1 MEMTLNQSVQLMHA
15 KVFESL
21 KAWAGYEALEAAIRE
36 CSGVSVYLAGGAVR
50 DLMRFDGRNPKDFD
64 FFLAGA
70 GIERF
75 LECLSIA
82 GDLRVG
88 PFGSP
93 RWFPQGAPDR
103 YADVVPIARFYNGLW
118 SCKDIVDAL
127 NQFDFTANAVALDLR
142 TPRLFD
148 PQHGVRDLKSG
159 IIRAVRFD
167 YPDEPISAGGTLTRL
182 CVLWFRLIHYSQV
195 LKFEVE
201 PVTMQWLRSHS
212 HFAAGAASFE
222 KTFFKPVWETF
233 HL

>member
-1 MEMTLNQSVQLMHA
+1 MTASGVLDRLVVRSQDTGNGYGRLTARQISAFHGSCPMEITLNQSVQLMHA

-50 DLMRFDGRNPKDFD
+50 DLMRFDGRKPKDFD

-127 NQFDFTANAVALDLR
+127 NQFDFTA
-142 TPRLFD
+142 
-148 PQHGVRDLKSG
+148 
-159 IIRAVRFD
+159 
-167 YPDEPISAGGTLTRL
+167 
-182 CVLWFRLIHYSQV
+182 
-195 LKFEVE
+195 
-201 PVTMQWLRSHS
+201 
-212 HFAAGAASFE
+212 
-222 KTFFKPVWETF
+222 
-233 HL
+233 